1 MSAWAASEL
10 HSIAFKDS
18 RLTKRL
24 FRLVDD
30 LTAHP
35 TASIP
40 EACGS
45 WAATKG
51 AYRFLDSKRVTPETI
66 RAAHQDRTLT
76 RVGFHTAVLVIQ
88 DTTELDFT
96 SHPATS
102 GLGYLDHPKH
112 QGLKVHSA
120 LAATTDGVPLGLV
133 DQAVWT
139 RDPASRGKKHQ
150 RAKRAMDEKE
160 SQRWLTALTASQDA
174 IPQDIQII
182 TVADREADLYPLF
195 AAKRRVAAELLIRA
209 AHNRRVDAES
219 RLLQEAIAVAP
230 VGGTLT
236 IAVPRRPDQPARQ
249 ATLSLRWTSV
259 QFDPPQN
266 AKARATLPRIPVQ
279 VVVAEELA
287 PPPGVKALRW
297 VLLTTLPVACLDD
310 AVQIV
315 RWYRTRWLLE
325 RYHFALKSGCGMEK
339 LQLESAD
346 RLQRALA
353 VYCVVAWRLLW
364 LTYQA
369 RQQPHEACTVV
380 LARHEWQALYC
391 TIHQTAMPPTT
402 PPTLRQAV
410 RWIAQL
416 GGFLARKG
424 DGEPGV
430 QTIWRGLRR
439 LEDIAATWLL
449 VHRAA
454 PGQLDDSTYG

>member
-10 HSIAFKDS
+10 HSTAFKDI

-30 LTAHP
+30 LSAHP

-40 EACGS
+40 EASGS

-51 AYRFLDSKRVTPETI
+51 AYRFLDSKRVTPEAI
-66 RAAHQDRTLT
+66 RAAHQDHTLT

-96 SHPATS
+96 PHPATS
-102 GLGYLDHPKH
+102 GLGYLSHPKH
-112 QGLKVHSA
+112 QGFKVHSA

-139 RDPASRGKKHQ
+139 REKATLGKKHQ
-150 RAKRAMDEKE
+150 RAKRATEEKE
-160 SQRWLTALTASQDA
+160 SQRWLTSLSASQDA
-174 IPQDIQII
+174 IPDDIQVI
-182 TVADREADLYPLF
+182 TVADREADFYPLF
-195 AAKRRVAAELLIRA
+195 AAQRRSGVELLIRA
-209 AHNRRVDAES
+209 AHNRRVDADT
-219 RLLQEAIAVAP
+219 RLLEEAIAAAA

-236 IAVPRRPDQPARQ
+236 IAVPRRDDQPARQ

-259 QFDPPQN
+259 QLAPPQN
-266 AKARATLPRIPVQ
+266 AKARATLPHIPVQ
-279 VVVAEELA
+279 VVVAEELT

-297 VLLTTLPVACLDD
+297 VLLTTVPVTGWDD

-315 RWYRTRWLLE
+315 RWYRTRWLIE
-325 RYHFALKSGCGMEK
+325 RYHFVLKSGCGIEK

-364 LTYQA
+364 LTYEA
-369 RQQPHEACTVV
+369 RQQPDEVCTVV

-391 TIHQTAMPPTT
+391 TIHQTPLPPATA
-402 PPTLRQAV
+402 PTLRQAV

-454 PGQLDDSTYG
+454 PDQLDDSTYG

>member
-1 MSAWAASEL
+1 MTTWAASEL
-10 HSIAFKDS
+10 QSVHFKDV
-18 RLTKRL
+18 RLRKRL

-30 LTAHP
+30 VTAHP
-35 TASIP
+35 TASLP

-51 AYRFLDSKRVTPETI
+51 AYRFLDSKRVTPAAI
-66 RAAHQDRTLT
+66 RAAHRERTLT
-76 RVGFHTAVLVIQ
+76 RVGLQTTVLVIQ

-96 SHPATS
+96 RHPATTD
-102 GLGYLDHPKH
+102 LGYLDHPKH

-139 RDPASRGKKHQ
+139 RDPTTLGKKHQ
-150 RAKRAMDEKE
+150 RAKRATAEKE
-160 SQRWLTALTASQDA
+160 SQRWLTALTACQDA
-174 IPQDIQII
+174 IPDDIGVI
-182 TVADREADLYPLF
+182 TVADREADIYALF
-195 AAKRRVAAELLIRA
+195 AEPRRASMELLIRA

-219 RLLQEAIAVAP
+219 RLLEEAIAAAP
-230 VGGTLT
+230 IGGTLT
-236 IAVPRRPDQPARQ
+236 IAVPRRDEQPARQ
-249 ATLSLRWTSV
+249 ATLTLRWISV
-259 QFDPPQN
+259 QLDPPQK
-266 AKARATLPRIPVQ
+266 AKARSTLPRIPVQ

-287 PPPGVKALRW
+287 APPGVKALRW
-297 VLLTTLPVACLDD
+297 VLLTTLPVSCWEEAI
-310 AVQIV
+310 QIV
-315 RWYRTRWLLE
+315 RWYRTRWLIE
-325 RYHFALKSGCGMEK
+325 RYHFVLKSGCGIEK
-339 LQLESAD
+339 LQLETAD

-353 VYCVVAWRLLW
+353 VYSVVAWRLLW
-364 LTYQA
+364 LTYEA
-369 RQQPHEACTVV
+369 RQDPEQVCTVV
-380 LARHEWQALYC
+380 LAQHEWQALYC
-391 TIHQTAMPPTT
+391 TIHQTAQPPAT
-402 PPTLRQAV
+402 PPTLRQAL

-439 LEDIAATWLL
+439 LEDIAATWVL